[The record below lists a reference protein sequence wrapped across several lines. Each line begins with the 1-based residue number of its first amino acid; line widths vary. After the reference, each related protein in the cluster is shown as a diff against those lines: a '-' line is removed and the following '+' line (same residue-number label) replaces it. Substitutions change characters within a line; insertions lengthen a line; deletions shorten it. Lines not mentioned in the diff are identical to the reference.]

1 MNPTLLKAYCAGF
14 LLLLTSYSNPC
25 FSLGVAEPGFEAR
38 NITGINAKPFTLPL
52 TLLQFT
58 VTRTS
63 AGKIEL
69 NWQTAQEINVSHF
82 NIERSLDGRK
92 WEKVGLKEARNQ
104 QGTITTYVFTDVSP
118 TQGANYY
125 RLHVVDNDGR
135 ADYSPVRLVTLG
147 IEIPVRIYPTLAK
160 SHNTIYVEGI
170 SPEQAVVEIVNNYGI
185 LVRKVRLYSNSFSLP
200 GLSPGLF
207 HVRIS
212 NIAAPYTSSLQKLII
227 Y

>member
-1 MNPTLLKAYCAGF
+1 MNPTLFKAYCAGF
-14 LLLLTSYSNPC
+14 LLLLTSYSKPC
-25 FSLGVAEPGFEAR
+25 FSLGKENNNKEI
-38 NITGINAKPFTLPL
+38 NIAGEHAKPFTLPL

-58 VTRTS
+58 VARTS

-92 WEKVGLKEARNQ
+92 WEKVGFKEARNQ
-104 QGTITTYVFTDVSP
+104 QGTITTYVFTDISP
-118 TQGANYY
+118 TVGANYY

-135 ADYSPVRLVTLG
+135 ADYSPVRLATLG

-160 SHNTIYVEGI
+160 GHSTIYVEGI
-170 SPEQAVVEIVNNYGI
+170 SPEQAIIEIVNNYGI
-185 LVRKVRLYSNSFSLP
+185 LVRKVRLYSNS
-200 GLSPGLF
+200 SPGLF
-207 HVRIS
+207 HIRIS
-212 NIAAPYTSSLQKLII
+212 NIATPYTSSLQKLII